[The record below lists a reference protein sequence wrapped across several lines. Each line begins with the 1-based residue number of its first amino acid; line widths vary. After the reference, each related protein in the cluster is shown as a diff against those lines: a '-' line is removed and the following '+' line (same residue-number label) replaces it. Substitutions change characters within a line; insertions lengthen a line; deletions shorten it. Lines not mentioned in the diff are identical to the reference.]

1 MALTPEGMRAV
12 QGIGPEQPSD
22 FGTAFTDNRA
32 GDERRR
38 ADSVLQMDLN
48 RINDNFPT
56 APTVM
61 ARFAA
66 ICSLQ
71 AQLKQATSVDE
82 REILVRT
89 IAAAN
94 QAVYTDSDPLSIAC
108 AIQVQD
114 TLNAYETDRANA
126 NDRDQLSMLAD
137 ASGILI
143 RTAVTGHA
151 KRYS

>member
-1 MALTPEGMRAV
+1 MSLTQ
-12 QGIGPEQPSD
+12 QGISAIQGNPPVRND
-22 FGTAFTDNRA
+22 FETAFPDNRE

-38 ADSVLQMDLN
+38 ADSVLQTDLD
-48 RINDNFPT
+48 RISNDFPS
-56 APTVM
+56 APTVI

-71 AQLKQATSVDE
+71 GQLKKATSVDE
-82 REILVRT
+82 QEILVRT

-108 AIQVQD
+108 ALQVQD
-114 TLNAYETDRANA
+114 TLNAYRTDRAYASDN
-126 NDRDQLSMLAD
+126 DQLSMLAD

-143 RTAVTGHA
+143 KTAVAGHA